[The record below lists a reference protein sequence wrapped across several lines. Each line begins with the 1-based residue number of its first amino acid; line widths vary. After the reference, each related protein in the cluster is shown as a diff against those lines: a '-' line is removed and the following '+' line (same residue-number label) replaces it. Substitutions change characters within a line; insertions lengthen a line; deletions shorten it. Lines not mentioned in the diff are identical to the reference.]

1 LWGKKLNVNGEV
13 KVTQERKVMIY
24 FELLSM
30 SVPARSEY
38 NPELFKGIAGPQ
50 PVSELG
56 TF

>member
-1 LWGKKLNVNGEV
+1 
-13 KVTQERKVMIY
+13 MIY

-30 SVPARSEY
+30 SVPTRSEY